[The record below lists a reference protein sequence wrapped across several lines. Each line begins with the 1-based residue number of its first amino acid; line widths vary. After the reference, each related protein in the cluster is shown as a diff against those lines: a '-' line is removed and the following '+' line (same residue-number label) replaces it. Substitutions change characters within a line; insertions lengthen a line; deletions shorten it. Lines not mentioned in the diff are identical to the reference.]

1 MTDHDQS
8 ADQQDVQGSTTQRE
22 PEMQTLEQEAAERP
36 PSQDESDQDQQ
47 GTFAAQEAER
57 ELLGLPEQEVPQP
70 DEMGTPPQD
79 AGERGNPMLEPQED
93 DIKSSSP
100 EEPPVAVA
108 LPVPS
113 EPLEAAGE

>member
-8 ADQQDVQGSTTQRE
+8 ADQQDAQGSTTRIE
-22 PEMQTLEQEAAERP
+22 PEVQALEQEAAERP
-36 PSQDESDQDQQ
+36 PSLDESDQDQQ

-57 ELLGLPEQEVPQP
+57 KHLGLQEQGVPQP
-70 DEMGTPPQD
+70 GELGTPPQD

-93 DIKSSSP
+93 DITSSSP
-100 EEPPVAVA
+100 EKPRVPVAF
-108 LPVPS
+108 PVPA